1 LSIFIRKSVVVG
13 AGYIAVEMA
22 QILHSLGSDVTLIIR
37 RDAVLRTFDQ
47 MISKAATEEIEASG
61 VRILKQSNVS

>member
-1 LSIFIRKSVVVG
+1 VVG

-37 RDAVLRTFDQ
+37 RDAVLRTFDH

-61 VRILKQSNVS
+61 VRILKQSNVSLEFELHKFF